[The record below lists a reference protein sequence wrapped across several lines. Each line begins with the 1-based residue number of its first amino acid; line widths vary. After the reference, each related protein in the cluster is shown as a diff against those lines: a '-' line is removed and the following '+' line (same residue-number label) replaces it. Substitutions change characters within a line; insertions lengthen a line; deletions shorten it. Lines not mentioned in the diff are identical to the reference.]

1 MLKLKQL
8 ITEATRAEKD
18 ALYAALGGKDA
29 DAILAKLDDTLD
41 KLDSAI
47 GDNKMYV
54 DRKEYQKLQ
63 RLIFDLTG
71 PYSPK
76 KPDAKQIQIA
86 IDSLV
91 KFYKETVNKKTKELL
106 TKLDTEVS
114 KMKSKIK

>member
-1 MLKLKQL
+1 MIRLTKLN
-8 ITEATRAEKD
+8 EATRAEKD
-18 ALYAALGGKDA
+18 ALYAALGGRDA
-29 DAILAKLDDTLD
+29 DAMMSKLDDILD

-47 GDNKMYV
+47 GDNKMYM
-54 DRKEYQKLQ
+54 DRKEYQKFQ
-63 RLIFDLTG
+63 TLIFQLTAT
-71 PYSPK
+71 YEPK

-106 TKLDTEVS
+106 DKLDSEAS